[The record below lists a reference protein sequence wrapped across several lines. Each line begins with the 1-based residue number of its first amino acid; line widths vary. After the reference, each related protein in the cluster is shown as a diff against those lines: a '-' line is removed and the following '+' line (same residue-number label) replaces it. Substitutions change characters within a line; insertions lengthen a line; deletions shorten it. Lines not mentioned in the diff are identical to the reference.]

1 MIRCLP
7 CPAPSVAFERRE
19 AAVVAATRPPSPDD
33 CGPSLGPSASP
44 VAASRARPVDSSV
57 PPGRIPTC
65 SEPGAAHRDCGW
77 KPDVRVASSS
87 GLTANDIDRSAR
99 PWEEKDMTDLGA
111 ELGAPARVPPLRIL
125 PVPPAPP
132 RSRHPFRAGHLE
144 RAVQVGFAG
153 RGGRLV
159 QGALRSPGC
168 ALGTRSRCMRGT
180 QVGSGYTVV
189 THPRGPPLAVLVN
202 SDLTFIGLLMEGSE
216 RGSLCRR

>member
-1 MIRCLP
+1 MAHLDVEI
-7 CPAPSVAFERRE
+7 
-19 AAVVAATRPPSPDD
+19 
-33 CGPSLGPSASP
+33 
-44 VAASRARPVDSSV
+44 
-57 PPGRIPTC
+57 
-65 SEPGAAHRDCGW
+65 GA
-77 KPDVRVASSS
+77 
-87 GLTANDIDRSAR
+87 LT
-99 PWEEKDMTDLGA
+99 
-111 ELGAPARVPPLRIL
+111 RVPPLRIL

-202 SDLTFIGLLMEGSE
+202 SDLTFIGLLMEGSGE
-216 RGSLCRR
+216 VRSTGRRRPGRGRPGPEAHRAGQGASRLGVSRAGSARRQRATLRTSRSSSAARLIHAPRTRPGGRYTSRTLCSPASW